1 MKELQLNVALNTCL
15 QFLSVS
21 VLEKTQISCALQQTY
36 LDTLPHYHANQL
48 MLFDIKSDT
57 TDAVTAITNL
67 HGLVMGRNL

>member
-1 MKELQLNVALNTCL
+1 
-15 QFLSVS
+15 
-21 VLEKTQISCALQQTY
+21 VLEKIQISCALQQTY